1 MPAPRDVH
9 RYTTLTMSALMFAIG
24 IVLLVLTFVQGG
36 GIASTG
42 TIVGVL
48 FVAAGAGRFLLAR
61 RAR

>member
-9 RYTTLTMSALMFAIG
+9 RYTTMTLSAAMFLIG
-24 IVLLVLTFVQGG
+24 IVLLMLTFAQGG

-61 RAR
+61 RVR